1 MVIQSLDQ
9 VSPDWLTATLKA
21 RGILERG
28 AVKSIAFDSESLNR
42 GFVSNIATLRLEYS
56 PDVLGNPP
64 SSLFLKM
71 SKPDV
76 HAELLARGCHE
87 VAFYQ
92 AVAGIAHDLPIPM
105 IFDVECDG
113 TTKRSHILMQ
123 DLAGTHFQKPLP
135 IPPPIRQCEL
145 IVESLARVH
154 ARWWNSPR
162 LGVELGERLD
172 ETRAKATLERLKA
185 SLAPFTDY
193 LGDALLPQ
201 QKRAFEQIFA
211 SDFLERRTA
220 RLMALKNVTLIHG
233 DAHTGNLMLPNDPT
247 RDDVVLVDWHL
258 WEINVATIDLAFLI
272 ALHWS
277 PQRRA
282 YLERTLLQRYYDTL
296 IANGVT
302 KYDWNDFWDDYRDAV
317 IIMTLI
323 PIGQYRR
330 NSPAGVV
337 WFGLQDSMAAFEDLE
352 CAELL
357 EHQGV

>member
-1 MVIQSLDQ
+1 MVIQSPDQ
-9 VSPDWLTATLKA
+9 VSPDWLTAKLQ
-21 RGILERG
+21 ERG
-28 AVKSIAFDSESLNR
+28 ALSRGSVSGITFDSESFNK
-42 GFVSNIATLRLEYS
+42 GFVSNIANLHIEYS
-56 PDVLGNPP
+56 SDAEGKLP
-64 SSLFLKM
+64 STLFLKM

-76 HAELLARGCHE
+76 HPELLARGCHE

-92 AVAGIAHDLPIPM
+92 AVAGMEDNLPIPLLY
-105 IFDVECDG
+105 DAECDAA
-113 TTKRSHILMQ
+113 TNRSHILMQ

-135 IPPPIRQCEL
+135 IPPSVRYCEM

-154 ARWWNSPR
+154 ARWRNSPR

-172 ETRAKATLERLKA
+172 QARAEATLDRLRM
-185 SLAPFTDY
+185 SLAPFMDY

-201 QKRAFEQIFA
+201 QKHAFFQIFA
-211 SDFLERRTA
+211 SDFLDRRAA

-233 DAHTGNLMLPNDPT
+233 DAHTGNLMLPNDPQ
-247 RDDVVLVDWHL
+247 RDGVVLVDWHL

-282 YLERTLLQRYYDTL
+282 AFELPLLQRYYDTL
-296 IANGVT
+296 VAAGVSG
-302 KYDWNDFWDDYRDAV
+302 YAWHDFWDDYRDAV

-330 NSPAGVV
+330 GSPAGVV
-337 WFGLQDSMAAFEDLE
+337 WFGLQDSMAAFEDLK

-357 EHQGV
+357 G